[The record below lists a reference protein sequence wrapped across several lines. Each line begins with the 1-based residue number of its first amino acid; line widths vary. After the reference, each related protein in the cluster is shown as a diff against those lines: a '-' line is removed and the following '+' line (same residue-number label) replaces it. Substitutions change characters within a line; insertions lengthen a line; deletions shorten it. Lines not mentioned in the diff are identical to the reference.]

1 MMKLTPERQA
11 AFLAALATA
20 GGNVSRACEAV
31 DISRFTAYSW
41 RDDDPHFAAEWE
53 RAKEAGVD
61 ALEDEARRRAFE
73 GTAKPVFHQGVQC
86 GTIQEYSDTLTIF
99 LLKGARPEKYRERVS
114 TELTGKDGGPVQIK
128 RAADMTDDELAL
140 IAQGG
145 K

>member
-1 MMKLTPERQA
+1 M
-11 AFLAALATA
+11 
-20 GGNVSRACEAV
+20 
-31 DISRFTAYSW
+31 TAYNW
-41 RDDDPHFAAEWE
+41 RSENQEFAAQWE
-53 RAKEAGVD
+53 SAKEAGVD

-73 GTAKPVFHQGVQC
+73 GTGKPVFHQGIEC

-128 RAADMTDDELAL
+128 RAAEMTDDELAM